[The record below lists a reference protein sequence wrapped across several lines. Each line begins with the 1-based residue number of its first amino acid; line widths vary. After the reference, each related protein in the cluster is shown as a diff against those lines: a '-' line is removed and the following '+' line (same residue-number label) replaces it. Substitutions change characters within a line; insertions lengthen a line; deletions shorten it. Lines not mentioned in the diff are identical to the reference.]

1 MGRFHVR
8 SHLVEV
14 RVGLVMSAFYSV
26 FHGPALPALADEI
39 GQTFGESFFEQVDVD
54 GVERLRQIILKE
66 VSKVCL
72 AV

>member
-1 MGRFHVR
+1 
-8 SHLVEV
+8 
-14 RVGLVMSAFYSV
+14 MSAFYSV
-26 FHGPALPALADEI
+26 FHGPALPTLADEV